1 MSKISKNKIY
11 EKIKS
16 ILKIRISNIHIF
28 WCISII
34 YMFLVLIWV
43 MIYNPYELRNSFEL
57 RISLHNLKYFS
68 KNDLILIIFS
78 YLPLIVMYLFDFI
91 VNKSELINKIA
102 KVIRILL
109 IVLGYI
115 YFVIY
120 GFLNV
125 VGISFALSY
134 YS

>member
-1 MSKISKNKIY
+1 
-11 EKIKS
+11 
-16 ILKIRISNIHIF
+16 
-28 WCISII
+28 
-34 YMFLVLIWV
+34 
-43 MIYNPYELRNSFEL
+43 MIYNPYEPRNSFEL
-57 RISLHNLKYFS
+57 HISLYNLKYFS

-91 VNKSELINKIA
+91 DFIVNKSELINKIT

-109 IVLGYI
+109 IVLGYV

-120 GFLNV
+120 GFLSA